1 MTDRSRSRRRPRAA
15 FLAVAIVA
23 AREPPRPAFSY
34 LIMMSHHP
42 RTSSMSAALLVL
54 AAIPA
59 SAQPSS
65 STVPFD
71 LDHNRMTVVVE
82 FPRPGGGVRTARAWV
97 DSGGTGLVMAET
109 LARDLGIDV
118 PAIPAGSEDS
128 VETKSPAPPMRLG
141 RIPLDTEGLN
151 VSVRSGRFAVPG
163 VQAECT
169 LAPRCLRR
177 LHVVLDYPA
186 RRLTLA
192 QPGALTPRGARVP
205 CRVNPDTGLFM
216 IDATIDGEKLA
227 LGVDNGSA
235 GTWVS
240 AKLTAAWVARHPAW
254 PQAVGAAGST
264 NFFGFPFE
272 TRGTL
277 LALPSLDIGSASVGD
292 VAVLGLDPRL
302 FDWYS
307 KKSAGAVAGFVG
319 ADLISRFRVE
329 IDFPGQMTW
338 WQPAPARA
346 SRDLDIVGLTLRPEA
361 DGSFTVAGVVSK
373 DGRPVV
379 AGIEPGDKLLRVDG
393 FEASG
398 ARMGAVIDA
407 LRGKPGATRT
417 LVLERAGKRV
427 TVQATV
433 TRLP

>member
-1 MTDRSRSRRRPRAA
+1 
-15 FLAVAIVA
+15 
-23 AREPPRPAFSY
+23 
-34 LIMMSHHP
+34 MSGSL
-42 RTSSMSAALLVL
+42 TGAALLVL
-54 AAIPA
+54 AATAA

-71 LDHNRMTVVVE
+71 LDHNRMTVEVE
-82 FPRPGGGVRTARAWV
+82 FPRPGGGVVLARAWV
-97 DSGGTGLVMAET
+97 DTGGTALVMAET
-109 LARDLGIDV
+109 LARELGIDF
-118 PAIPAGSEDS
+118 PAFTAGTEDS
-128 VETKSPAPPMRLG
+128 VETKAPPPAIRLG
-141 RIPLDTEGLN
+141 GIALDIEGLR
-151 VSVRSGRFAVPG
+151 VSVHPGPLARPG
-163 VQAECT
+163 VQARCT
-169 LAPRCLRR
+169 LPPRCLRR

-192 QPGALTPRGARVP
+192 RPGVLTPRGTRVP

-216 IDATIDGEKLA
+216 IDTTIDGEKVA

-240 AKLTAAWVARHPAW
+240 AKLTAAWSARHPAW

-272 TRGTL
+272 TKGAL
-277 LALPSLDIGSASVGD
+277 LALPTLAIGDTTVGE

-307 KKSAGAVAGFVG
+307 QKSAGAVAGFIG
-319 ADLISRFRVE
+319 ADVIRRYRVE
-329 IDFPGQMTW
+329 IDFPGQTTW
-338 WQPAPARA
+338 WQPAPARPV
-346 SRDLDIVGLTLRPEA
+346 RDLDIVGLTIRAEV
-361 DGSFTVAGVVSK
+361 DGSFTIAGVVSK

-379 AGIEPGDKLLRVDG
+379 AGVEPGDKLLRVDG
-393 FEASG
+393 LAASG
-398 ARMGAVIDA
+398 ARMGTVIDA

-417 LVLERAGKRV
+417 LVVERAGKQV

-433 TRLP
+433 VHLP